1 MTSLNTFEMKERL
14 RKILDIECGLRYMYS
29 TLELSSSFSQKIL
42 LEKPIMT
49 SASEIEKYYNGIYE
63 VVELLTANNHFKE
76 ISGKL
81 NIYLAHLKD
90 IRNSM
95 IRISEGTIADD
106 IELFEIKSL
115 VNINQKIQ
123 DLLSGFGI
131 KAISLPELDDL
142 QRKLDPDNTGVNSF
156 YIYDSYDCELARL
169 RAEIKSEPIYNDE
182 LNYRCSL
189 IEHRIRKELS
199 QFIKERYELLKQSYE
214 NLTSLDILIG
224 KSNQILSGGLTIP
237 KISQE
242 VMVINGM
249 FNPEVSAILMKEGK
263 EYQKTQITLEQG
275 VPTLVTGSNM
285 GGKSLTIKTLA
296 LCQYL
301 FQFGFGI
308 PADSALLFPVQEI
321 LISTGDQEDYKKGL
335 SSFAAEMVHID
346 KVIKKIKSGIVCL
359 TLIDEPART
368 TNPTEGA
375 ALASALL
382 KILSKSKGFSVMT
395 SHYTIAN
402 TNCNRVR
409 VLGFTNGTMDYSLIP
424 DDGIDT
430 PAEAINIAESLS
442 IDQEWIQIAKQEI
455 TNTNI

>member
-1 MTSLNTFEMKERL
+1 MTSLNTIEMKERF

-29 TLELSSSFSQKIL
+29 TLELSSSFSQKML

-49 SASEIEKYYNGIYE
+49 SASEIERYYYGIYE
-63 VVELLTANNHFKE
+63 IVELLTSNNHFKE
-76 ISGKL
+76 ISRKL

-90 IRNSM
+90 IRNSL

-115 VNINQKIQ
+115 VITNKKIQ
-123 DLLSGFGI
+123 DLISGFNL
-131 KAISLPELDDL
+131 KAISLPELGDL

-156 YIYDSYDCELARL
+156 YIYDSYDCELGRL
-169 RAEIKSEPIYNDE
+169 RAEIKSKPTYNDE

-224 KSNQILSGGLTIP
+224 KSNQILSEGLTIP

-321 LISTGDQEDYKKGL
+321 LISTGDKEDYKRGL
-335 SSFAAEMVHID
+335 SSFAAEMVYID
-346 KVIKKIKSGIVCL
+346 KIIKKIKSGIVCL

-375 ALASALL
+375 ALASSLL

-395 SHYTIAN
+395 SHYTISNA
-402 TNCNRVR
+402 NCNRVR
-409 VLGFTNGTMDYSLIP
+409 VLGFSNGTMDYSLIP
-424 DDGIDT
+424 DDGKDT

-442 IDQEWIQIAKQEI
+442 IDQEWIQIAKKEI